1 MGVLTAEHANGKWNG
16 TSVSRPL
23 FGFCPRPKTES
34 SGVLRMVLKTM
45 LEVPTKLTKLVK
57 TKDCPQELTHTRQ
70 LDNTD
75 VAHLLS

>member
-1 MGVLTAEHANGKWNG
+1 
-16 TSVSRPL
+16 
-23 FGFCPRPKTES
+23 
-34 SGVLRMVLKTM
+34 MVLKTM

-57 TKDCPQELTHTRQ
+57 TKDCPRELTNTRQ

>member
-1 MGVLTAEHANGKWNG
+1 
-16 TSVSRPL
+16 
-23 FGFCPRPKTES
+23 
-34 SGVLRMVLKTM
+34 MVLKTM

-57 TKDCPQELTHTRQ
+57 TKDCPRELTHTRQ